1 MRRPCIHRAF
11 QIRDSSGLVGY
22 LTGHGRWQ
30 DAVRPTSA
38 PTLFALVCGPIPPN
52 PAELLSS
59 ERMRDL
65 LSEATKDYE
74 FVVLDS
80 PPLLNVADG
89 RILATLVDGAVL
101 TVKGGETARDLARR
115 AQDHIRDVGGN
126 LIGVVLNDLDVRTG
140 DYYYYRYDYYGR
152 SREEA

>member
-1 MRRPCIHRAF
+1 
-11 QIRDSSGLVGY
+11 
-22 LTGHGRWQ
+22 
-30 DAVRPTSA
+30 
-38 PTLFALVCGPIPPN
+38 
-52 PAELLSS
+52 
-59 ERMRDL
+59 MRDL